1 MGFSTRVFPPITA
14 MIVDDQQDVAQLY
27 SMYLASL
34 EVDSIIF
41 ANPLLALDHYQQN
54 HGRYVSCIFRFD
66 STRFQWPGTCKE
78 DKENQFQGSYF
89 YDYWIPS

>member
-27 SMYLASL
+27 SMYLARL

-41 ANPLLALDHYQQN
+41 ANPFGSNEY
-54 HGRYVSCIFRFD
+54 S
-66 STRFQWPGTCKE
+66 FQ
-78 DKENQFQGSYF
+78 
-89 YDYWIPS
+89 I